1 MLIEK
6 RLKKAKKQLI
16 WKRIK
21 EFFFILFIKVPII
34 FIGFMLTLQMLIN
47 IGVMEKNNF
56 DPYSL
61 MLIIVPIIT
70 FLLLFSFYQKKR
82 HYIYSLSRDELSK
95 IKKVQLL
102 NVSTLGHEFEIYGM
116 IECEDTDKEIA
127 KIKLQAEAYLLGAT
141 AVINVSIAVDNSTTT
156 TIGSVATMPRMIEG
170 RTSTITTYHY
180 SGTAI
185 KF

>member
-1 MLIEK
+1 M
-6 RLKKAKKQLI
+6 
-16 WKRIK
+16 
-21 EFFFILFIKVPII
+21 
-34 FIGFMLTLQMLIN
+34 
-47 IGVMEKNNF
+47 
-56 DPYSL
+56 
-61 MLIIVPIIT
+61 
-70 FLLLFSFYQKKR
+70 
-82 HYIYSLSRDELSK
+82 SK